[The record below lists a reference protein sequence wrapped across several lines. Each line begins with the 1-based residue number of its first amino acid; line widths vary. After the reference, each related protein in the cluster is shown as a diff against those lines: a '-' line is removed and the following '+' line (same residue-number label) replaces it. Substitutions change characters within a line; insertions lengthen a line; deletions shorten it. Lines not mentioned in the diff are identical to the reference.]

1 MSTLL
6 NKNMYSEK
14 GLQDWKNLSKK
25 GMQNYEIFNKL
36 SGLKPN
42 LKPTEGKQIRNQK
55 ESRYN

>member
-1 MSTLL
+1 
-6 NKNMYSEK
+6 MYSEK

-42 LKPTEGKQIRNQK
+42 IKPTEGK
-55 ESRYN
+55 